1 MANLLKF
8 DLYKLVKSKSTWIV
22 FVSIMLVHV
31 LYLVYYYDGG
41 VRGSIAALTPSSG
54 YLNAIDLLLPL
65 FILLFV
71 GKDFSSGYIKN
82 IGSSVKKIY
91 YILSKAVIIAL
102 SVFAMYIGMFLLEV
116 VFNYSWGPGQFYTY
130 DEVYSVGWYLAVWG
144 GAMLNHIVGGFWIM
158 LFYLLVRSRLAV
170 GIVDILY
177 YTGLQTILLD
187 FLRSF
192 LKLFQINEMESRI
205 FMDHYFLYS
214 MRCFFSTI
222 HSTVED
228 LSVAV
233 IRNVLVLAIYAIVFL
248 AGSCFVF
255 SKRKF

>member
-1 MANLLKF
+1 
-8 DLYKLVKSKSTWIV
+8 
-22 FVSIMLVHV
+22 
-31 LYLVYYYDGG
+31 
-41 VRGSIAALTPSSG
+41 
-54 YLNAIDLLLPL
+54 
-65 FILLFV
+65 
-71 GKDFSSGYIKN
+71 
-82 IGSSVKKIY
+82 
-91 YILSKAVIIAL
+91 
-102 SVFAMYIGMFLLEV
+102 
-116 VFNYSWGPGQFYTY
+116 
-130 DEVYSVGWYLAVWG
+130 
-144 GAMLNHIVGGFWIM
+144 MLNHIVGGFWIM